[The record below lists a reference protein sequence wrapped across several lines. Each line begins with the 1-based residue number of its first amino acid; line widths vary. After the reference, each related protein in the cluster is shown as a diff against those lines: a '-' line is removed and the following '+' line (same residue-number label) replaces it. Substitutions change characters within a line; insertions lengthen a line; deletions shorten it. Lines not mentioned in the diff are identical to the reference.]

1 MRQPIKN
8 KRDPEGTRRRI
19 LDAATTEF
27 HLGGLAG
34 ARIDGI
40 ARRASTNERMLYYY
54 FGSKEQLFV
63 AVLEQTYDAFVAAQ
77 SELALDGL
85 PPVQALTTFAQ
96 FVWDYYRLHPDVV
109 RLINNENLHQARYL
123 RQSRIRQCMAPV
135 LAVLV
140 GILER
145 GARAGVF
152 RADVDPLRCYVSI
165 SALGYYAVSNRYT
178 LAETIGRDVAM
189 PDEQALLVRQHTEML
204 LAYLCRRDA
213 HSLGG

>member
-1 MRQPIKN
+1 MRQPMKN

-19 LDAATTEF
+19 LDAATVEF

-63 AVLEQTYDAFVAAQ
+63 AVLEETYDTFVAAQ
-77 SELALDGL
+77 SALRLDDM
-85 PPVQALTTFAQ
+85 PPVQALTTFAR
-96 FVWDYYRLHPDVV
+96 FIWDYYRSHPEVV

-135 LAVLV
+135 LSVLV
-140 GILER
+140 GILDR
-145 GARAGVF
+145 GAQAGVF
-152 RADVDPLRCYVSI
+152 RADVDALRCYVSI

-178 LAETIGRDVAM
+178 LAETIGRDVGL
-189 PDEQALLVRQHTEML
+189 PEEQVLLAQQHIDML
-204 LAYLCRRDA
+204 LAYLCRGDA
-213 HSLGG
+213 PAPAG

>member
-1 MRQPIKN
+1 MRQPAKN

-34 ARIDGI
+34 ARVDGI

-63 AVLEQTYDAFVAAQ
+63 AVLEKTYDAFVSAQ
-77 SELALDGL
+77 SALRLDDM
-85 PPVQALTTFAQ
+85 PPVPALTTFAQ
-96 FVWDYYRLHPDVV
+96 FVWDYYRSHPEVV
-109 RLINNENLHQARYL
+109 RLINNENLHRARYL

-135 LAVLV
+135 LSVLV
-140 GILER
+140 GILEK
-145 GARAGVF
+145 GMRAGVF
-152 RADVDPLRCYVSI
+152 RPDIDPLRCYVSI

-178 LAETIGRDVAM
+178 LAETIGRDFSD
-189 PDEQALLVRQHTEML
+189 PEEQTLLVRQHTDML
-204 LAYLCRRDA
+204 LAYVRGDGACA
-213 HSLGG
+213 SA

>member
-1 MRQPIKN
+1 MKQPAKS

-54 FGSKEQLFV
+54 FGSKEQLFI
-63 AVLEQTYDAFVAAQ
+63 AVLEETYDGFVAAQ
-77 SELALDGL
+77 SQLMLDDM
-85 PPVQALTTFAQ
+85 PPVPALTTFVQ
-96 FVWDYYRLHPDVV
+96 FVWDYYRSHPEVV

-135 LAVLV
+135 LSVLV

-152 RADVDPLRCYVSI
+152 RGDVDPLHCYISI
-165 SALGYYAVSNRYT
+165 SALGYYTVSNRYT
-178 LAETIGRDVAM
+178 LTETLGRDVAAA
-189 PDEQALLVRQHTEML
+189 PEQARLVRQHIDML
-204 LAYLCRRDA
+204 IAYLCTDSTR
-213 HSLGG
+213 